1 MSHNPLKNIFLPIQR
16 DLDLVNV
23 KISAECQN
31 VHSALLKELLE
42 HTFSVRGKLLR
53 PAITICAASLSA
65 GSIDNRSI
73 LIASGLEILH
83 TASLVHDDIIDGGT
97 IRRGMPTINHAWGLG
112 EATLLGDWLLAKA
125 FDLMVQTSEI
135 EIIHGMTLLTEE
147 LTEGQFLEMEISRRE
162 GSEAQYFK
170 MIDLKTS
177 SIFRSACLFGGLLG
191 SKDNEILKRLAD
203 FGTFFGLYFQII
215 DDLLD
220 VLKNPEE
227 TLKTS
232 GIDLSNGLKTL
243 PILRG
248 LALER
253 DKGEESLKKILAG
266 AKHVVPEFDLRKY
279 LMEFGAID
287 SCLKTARLYKNKCE
301 EILTFFP
308 HSDHKKLLG
317 SLLELIE
324 NQVAMKPDNVQT
336 SCSS

>member
-1 MSHNPLKNIFLPIQR
+1 MSDNPLQNIFLPIQQ
-16 DLDLVNV
+16 DLELVNL
-23 KISAECQN
+23 KISKECQN
-31 VHSALLKELLE
+31 VHSHLLEELLA

-53 PAITICAASLSA
+53 PAITICAAALSGGTRDERA
-65 GSIDNRSI
+65 I

-97 IRRGMPTINHAWGLG
+97 IRRGKPTINHAWGLG

-125 FDLMVQTSEI
+125 FDLMVQTSVM

-162 GSEAQYFK
+162 GSEPEYFK

-177 SIFRSACLFGGLLG
+177 SIFRSACTFGGLLA
-191 SKDNEILKRLAD
+191 SKDKTSLKKLAD
-203 FGTFFGLYFQII
+203 FGTFFGLYFQIV

-220 VLKNPEE
+220 VLKEPEE

-232 GIDLSNGLKTL
+232 GVDLGNGLKTL

-248 LALER
+248 LHL
-253 DKGEESLKKILAG
+253 ESLVGNEHLKRLLHSANESDHRFDLGDYLMRVGAIKSCLET
-266 AKHVVPEFDLRKY
+266 AKHYREKCDQILISFP
-279 LMEFGAID
+279 D
-287 SCLKTARLYKNKCE
+287 SAHKT
-301 EILTFFP
+301 
-308 HSDHKKLLG
+308 LLQ
-317 SLLELIE
+317 SLLQLIE
-324 NQVAMKPDNVQT
+324 NQVISEPERSHS